1 MDPLPGPNPVHTA
14 TLVRPLTQYRAPL
27 DVSDTAENRA
37 EGIDTKRSGQEE
49 DGGEEEVRGEN
60 GAGPA
65 MED

>member
-1 MDPLPGPNPVHTA
+1 MDPGPNPVHTA
-14 TLVRPLTQYRAPL
+14 TLVRPLTQYRTPL

-49 DGGEEEVRGEN
+49 DGGEEGRGEN

>member
-1 MDPLPGPNPVHTA
+1 MDPLPNPVHTA

-49 DGGEEEVRGEN
+49 DGGEEESRGES

-65 MED
+65 KED